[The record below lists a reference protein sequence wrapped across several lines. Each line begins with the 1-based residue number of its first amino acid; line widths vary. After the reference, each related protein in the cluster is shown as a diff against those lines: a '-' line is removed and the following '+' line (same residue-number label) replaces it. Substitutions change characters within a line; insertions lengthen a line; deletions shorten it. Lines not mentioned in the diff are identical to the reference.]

1 MEKLI
6 SPLDKKYLT
15 QLDDRSNICIM
26 KQSSTKEKL
35 LQVGKAIFLE
45 KGYNHTG
52 LQEIVKAAGVPKGSF
67 YHFFASK
74 EAFGLAVL
82 EQHMQIFCPF
92 LEQQLLEN
100 RETPPLQR
108 LRNFFEKGYAI
119 LEREDWK
126 GGCIVG
132 NFSQELADQNEV
144 FREHLKSALGR
155 FQALFTGCLR
165 EAHERGDLSA
175 EVDVESL
182 GQFLM
187 NAWEGAILRTKVT
200 KTGKP
205 LKNFI
210 AVYFD
215 RVLAV

>member
-1 MEKLI
+1 
-6 SPLDKKYLT
+6 LT
-15 QLDDRSNICIM
+15 LLDDRSNIYIM
-26 KQSSTKEKL
+26 NQPSTKEKL
-35 LQVGKAIFLE
+35 LQAGKAIFLE

-52 LQEIVKAAGVPKGSF
+52 LQEIVRAAGVPKGSF

-82 EQHMQIFCPF
+82 EQHMQTFCPF
-92 LEQQLLEN
+92 LDQQLTQN
-100 RETPPLQR
+100 REAPPLQR
-108 LRNFFEKGYAI
+108 LRSFFETGHAL
-119 LEREDWK
+119 LEREGWK

-132 NFSQELADQNEV
+132 NFAQELADQNEV
-144 FREHLKSALGR
+144 FREHLNNALNR
-155 FQALFTGCLR
+155 WQKMFTGCLR
-165 EAHERGDLSA
+165 EAQESGDLPP
-175 EVDVESL
+175 EVDLDSL

-200 KTGKP
+200 KTGGP

-215 RVLAV
+215 RVLPV

>member
-1 MEKLI
+1 MKNKSLF
-6 SPLDKKYLT
+6 LGKKYLT
-15 QLDDRSNICIM
+15 QLDDRSNIFIM
-26 KQSSTKEKL
+26 NQPSSKEKL

-52 LQEIVKAAGVPKGSF
+52 LQEIVRAAGVPKGSF
-67 YHFFASK
+67 YHFFESK

-82 EQHMQIFCPF
+82 EQHMQTFCPF
-92 LEQQLLEN
+92 LEQLLIEN
-100 RETPPLQR
+100 REIPPLQR
-108 LRNFFEKGYAI
+108 LRNFFETGYGI
-119 LEREDWK
+119 LEQEDWK

-155 FQALFTGCLR
+155 WQSMFTACLL
-165 EAHERGDLSA
+165 EAQESGELSS
-175 EVDVESL
+175 ELDVESL

-200 KTGKP
+200 KTGEP
-205 LKNFI
+205 IKNFI